1 MTTFKERLE
10 EAMNLRE
17 ISAAELSRVSGVNEG
32 AISQYRNGAY
42 KASQRSLEKLSTALR
57 VSIPWLMGA
66 DVPMEETDSAVDIE
80 ASITEHSLPSGAAPE
95 AEALELF
102 EQHYGKE
109 ASCAVSKYLRL
120 DNPDRTL
127 VSSMMDTMLEQDK
140 YSIQEKSKHA

>member
-1 MTTFKERLE
+1 METSTRDIFAK
-10 EAMNLRE
+10 NLRRF
-17 ISAAELSRVSGVNEG
+17 AD
-32 AISQYRNGAY
+32 
-42 KASQRSLEKLSTALR
+42 EKHLAQTDIATLVDCSTAT
-57 VSIPWLMGA
+57 VSDWFNGKKYPRPNRMQRIA
-66 DVPMEETDSAVDIE
+66 DILGVKMSDL
-80 ASITEHSLPSGAAPE
+80 ITEHSLPSGAAPE